1 MSLNSSVDDSF
12 EDSSDGSFEDSPLP
26 VLTNMVISEPAETTE
41 PSDGFV
47 LVTLPL
53 LTVSLVSNSL
63 LILPASKPAE
73 IKAFLASSSEEPA
86 TDGILNEFDV

>member
-26 VLTNMVISEPAETTE
+26 LLTNMVISEPTETTE
-41 PSDGFV
+41 PSDGLV
-47 LVTLPL
+47 LVTLPP

-73 IKAFLASSSEEPA
+73 IKAFLASSSEESA
-86 TDGILNEFDV
+86 TDGTLNEFDV

>member
-12 EDSSDGSFEDSPLP
+12 EDSSEDSPLP
-26 VLTNMVISEPAETTE
+26 LLTNMVISEPTETTE
-41 PSDGFV
+41 PSDGLV
-47 LVTLPL
+47 LVTLPP

-86 TDGILNEFDV
+86 TDGTLNEFDV

>member
-47 LVTLPL
+47 LPARGDIAQRIAHA
-53 LTVSLVSNSL
+53 SFGSSDHR
-63 LILPASKPAE
+63 PASRR
-73 IKAFLASSSEEPA
+73 
-86 TDGILNEFDV
+86 G